1 MYDRTI
7 QIRRHNRHKSDKTQ
21 ADELQKVERNRAA
34 LDVKRGFELR
44 YKKAFVNH
52 YFTVV

>member
-7 QIRRHNRHKSDKTQ
+7 QIRRHNRHKTT
-21 ADELQKVERNRAA
+21 ADELQKVERNA

-44 YKKAFVNH
+44 YKKAFANH
-52 YFTVV
+52 

>member
-1 MYDRTI
+1 MRGCMYDRTI
-7 QIRRHNRHKSDKTQ
+7 QIRRRNRHRNNVT
-21 ADELQKVERNRAA
+21 ADGLQKVERNRAA

-52 YFTVV
+52 

>member
-1 MYDRTI
+1 MYDATI
-7 QIRRHNRHKSDKTQ
+7 QIRRHNRHKTT

-52 YFTVV
+52 

>member
-1 MYDRTI
+1 MYGRTI
-7 QIRRHNRHKSDKTQ
+7 QIRRHNRHKT
-21 ADELQKVERNRAA
+21 AANELQKVERNRAA

-52 YFTVV
+52 